1 MSATN
6 AKNYELLIKQAHA
19 LTADEDDWI
28 ANIANVSA
36 LLYHSLE
43 NVNFA
48 GVYRFENN
56 ELILGPFQ
64 GMPACVH
71 IQMGKGVC
79 GTAAASQ
86 KTQVVENVHNFD
98 GHIACDSNSN
108 SEIVVP
114 IFTEDGNLWGVL
126 DIDSTKIGTFD
137 ETDQVYLEKLVKEF
151 HM

>member
-28 ANIANVSA
+28 ANTANVSA

-71 IQMGKGVC
+71 IPMGKGVC

-126 DIDSTKIGTFD
+126 DIDSTKIGNFD

>member
-1 MSATN
+1 MPATD
-6 AKNYELLIKQAHA
+6 AKNYELLIKQAKA

-28 ANIANVSA
+28 ANTANVSA